1 MGHLTKVYVIGEDKE
16 KCLIGL
22 RVNENYRE
30 YLQIFYLQF
39 KKTTKQTTIKS
50 LYVQSPTIANLNSIL
65 FTLNQSKVLI
75 TTFLILFK
83 PMKYM
88 FKHYDDDLKNEC
100 KFHHIITIKKKN
112 ENKKTILLSQGML

>member
-22 RVNENYRE
+22 RVNENYRK
-30 YLQIFYLQF
+30 YLQIFDLQF
-39 KKTTKQTTIKS
+39 KKKPKQTTIKY
-50 LYVQSPTIANLNSIL
+50 LCVQSPTIANLNSIL

-75 TTFLILFK
+75 TFLILFK

-88 FKHYDDDLKNEC
+88 FKHYDDDLK
-100 KFHHIITIKKKN
+100 I
-112 ENKKTILLSQGML
+112 

>member
-39 KKTTKQTTIKS
+39 KKNTKQTTIKC
-50 LYVQSPTIANLNSIL
+50 LCVQSPTIANLNSIL

-100 KFHHIITIKKKN
+100 KFHHIITIKKK
-112 ENKKTILLSQGML
+112 